1 MKKIVVC
8 TNRRANPNQPSCGV
22 RGGEVVAERLEQWI
36 GEAGLDIA
44 VERFPCLGRCELG
57 PNARL
62 APAGKFLCEL
72 DPDHLETAMAEII
85 RFSRES

>member
-8 TNRRANPNQPSCGV
+8 TNRRANPAQPSCGA
-22 RGGEVVAERLEQWI
+22 RGGEIIAERLEQRI
-36 GEAGLDIA
+36 RQAGLDIA

-72 DPDHLETAMAEII
+72 DPDQLENAMAEIM
-85 RFSRES
+85 RFAEEP

>member
-8 TNRRANPNQPSCGV
+8 TNHRANPAQPSCAA
-22 RGGEVVAERLEQWI
+22 RGGEVIAERLEKYIRQ
-36 GEAGLDIA
+36 AGLEIA

-72 DPDHLETAMAEII
+72 DPDHLEAAMAEVM
-85 RFSRES
+85 RFSREP